1 MTNDNVQT
9 MIDAAQEAFAPVGKY
24 QEFTANAVERVA
36 RKQWELAQACFEL
49 GLEQLQTSA
58 KTHDIQGLV
67 NAQQE
72 LASRWSDTLTRGSME
87 LMEIVRENQSEAV
100 DFVSKQA
107 KEGATKATKATA
119 SAKKAA

>member
-49 GLEQLQTSA
+49 GLEQMQTTA
-58 KTHDIQGLV
+58 KTRDIQGLV

-72 LASRWSDTLTRGSME
+72 LASRWTDTLTRGSME

-100 DFVSKQA
+100 DLASKQA
-107 KEGATKATKATA
+107 KDGAAKATKATA